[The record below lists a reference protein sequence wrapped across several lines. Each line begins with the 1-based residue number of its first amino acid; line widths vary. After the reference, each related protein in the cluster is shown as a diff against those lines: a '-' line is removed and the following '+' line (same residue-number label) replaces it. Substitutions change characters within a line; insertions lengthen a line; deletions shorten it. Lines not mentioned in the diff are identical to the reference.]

1 MYRSKSMGSIS
12 TILVVLMFIVF
23 TITSQ
28 ASSAQINAT
37 TAPQIISSFPDSFK
51 ELINKSRNLTQSYQN
66 ETGKFAN
73 GQYDNKTMI
82 AITNNYLPIFQN
94 LINESKILQTT
105 EQYHNASILYT
116 KSLEAELQ
124 SYVHFRNYLST
135 GNPTESEASTKS
147 LVDAFNYENESFN
160 AFRSPK

>member
-1 MYRSKSMGSIS
+1 MGS
-12 TILVVLMFIVF
+12 T
-23 TITSQ
+23 
-28 ASSAQINAT
+28 
-37 TAPQIISSFPDSFK
+37 
-51 ELINKSRNLTQSYQN
+51 
-66 ETGKFAN
+66 
-73 GQYDNKTMI
+73 DNKTMI

-116 KSLEAELQ
+116 KSLEAEFQ

-135 GNPTESEASTKS
+135 GNRTESEASTKS

>member
-1 MYRSKSMGSIS
+1 MGSIS
-12 TILVVLMFIVF
+12 TILVILMFFIF
-23 TITSQ
+23 TFTSQ
-28 ASSAQINAT
+28 ASLVQITLA
-37 TAPQIISSFPDSFK
+37 TAPQVISSFPDSFK
-51 ELINKSRNLTQSYQN
+51 DLINKSRNLTQSYQN

-73 GQYDNKTMI
+73 GQYNNKTMI

-94 LINESKILQTT
+94 LVNESKILQTT
-105 EQYHNASILYT
+105 EQYHNASTLYT

-147 LVDAFNYENESFN
+147 LADAFNYENESFN
-160 AFRSPK
+160 AFRTAK